1 MLSIL
6 SDRSYR
12 HLFMAQIIA
21 LIGTGLATVALGLLA
36 YGVVAATE
44 LRKIRKIPMNEALKN
59 AE

>member
-1 MLSIL
+1 MLTS
-6 SDRSYR
+6 
-12 HLFMAQIIA
+12 
-21 LIGTGLATVALGLLA
+21 GLLALGLLA

>member
-1 MLSIL
+1 MAVPGSDAPEHERLDPTVYLKML
-6 SDRSYR
+6 
-12 HLFMAQIIA
+12 
-21 LIGTGLATVALGLLA
+21 ALGLLA